1 MRMLLTAL
9 VAMLLMGCTSAGGYG
24 SNSRYVVDW
33 EKVDRIESAA
43 RAQGVEVVWVQV
55 PMKRVEKS
63 EPSQDEDNGAH

>member
-1 MRMLLTAL
+1 MRMLLSAL
-9 VAMLLMGCTSAGGYG
+9 VAVLLMGCTSAGSYS

-55 PMKRVEKS
+55 PMKRVNKVD
-63 EPSQDEDNGAH
+63 PKQDEDNGAQ